1 MDAVLLLPGI
11 LLSHRS
17 KEILFQWAMEGT
29 ADGNKF
35 ISIAKIP
42 QLQQWPELRF
52 CLQYL
57 QANSLDTLV
66 V

>member
-11 LLSHRS
+11 MLSHRS
-17 KEILFQWAMEGT
+17 KEILFQWTMGGT
-29 ADGNKF
+29 ADGNKL

-52 CLQYL
+52 LP
-57 QANSLDTLV
+57 SVFTG
-66 V
+66 